1 MPGPE
6 KVRYS
11 HQAMADLI
19 LANPA
24 ISQNELAGHFGYTP
38 GWVSQI
44 VNSDA
49 FQAFLATRKEE
60 LVNPVITASVE
71 EKLMTLAKKSL
82 DVLHEKLATEPKADT
97 ALKSLEVSTRALGYG
112 AKADREVNFNF
123 VVALPQKAESNAA
136 WLEQKR
142 QIIDALPL
150 PMPAND

>member
-82 DVLHEKLATEPKADT
+82 DVLHEKLANGADGEHG
-97 ALKSLEVSTRALGYG
+97 ANGY
-112 AKADREVNFNF
+112 V
-123 VVALPQKAESNAA
+123 
-136 WLEQKR
+136 
-142 QIIDALPL
+142 
-150 PMPAND
+150 